1 MRGELDALKREV
13 RQRQGS
19 EEQMKQVLAEYE
31 RTISELIA
39 EKEKDQQKF
48 SEEKAKLAAERDQVR
63 TIPPLVRLCF
73 VNTLYTVTNLSK
85 GKTLIGSSL
94 SFGWQ
99 ILNFLRA
106 ASDGLKAADLY
117 RGVW

>member
-73 VNTLYTVTNLSK
+73 VNALYTITNLSK
-85 GKTLIGSSL
+85 VKTLTG
-94 SFGWQ
+94 
-99 ILNFLRA
+99 
-106 ASDGLKAADLY
+106 
-117 RGVW
+117 

>member
-1 MRGELDALKREV
+1 MLRTVRGELDALKREV

-48 SEEKAKLAAERDQVR
+48 SEEKAKLAAERDQVW
-63 TIPPLVRLCF
+63 TIRHYFAIV
-73 VNTLYTVTNLSK
+73 
-85 GKTLIGSSL
+85 
-94 SFGWQ
+94 
-99 ILNFLRA
+99 LR
-106 ASDGLKAADLY
+106 
-117 RGVW
+117 

>member
-73 VNTLYTVTNLSK
+73 VNALYTITNLAK
-85 GKTLIGSSL
+85 VEMLTGTSL
-94 SFGWQ
+94 SFGRQ

-106 ASDGLKAADLY
+106 TSDGLKAADLY